1 MQLVLSKFVSNR
13 RSIRVIWFVFCFF
26 FCLYFYI
33 NRCSYLWLFLLS
45 SRLSAYFCPHCACL
59 GLFLSPHHHHLRVSR
74 PFLPLCPSHHHFLLS
89 AHTTTSF
96 FPAVVIRALSETPV
110 RLSVAVTFLSLGLGL
125 SCYPSQSFC
134 LPPPARY
141 PFQRFCLSPPLI
153 HLSASVFLLPLIR
166 LSASIFPPSPYPSL
180 SLCLLPLSISHPLSF
195 PLIRLSTSVFPPP
208 LSVSRNLSSPLPISF
223 SAFVSA
229 ALTCPSL
236 SPCLVSVKSFPKFFA
251 I

>member
-134 LPPPARY
+134 LPPP
-141 PFQRFCLSPPLI
+141 PVIRFRDSVFPLLLSISQPLCSSF
-153 HLSASVFLLPLIR
+153 HLSVSQPLYFLLPLIR
-166 LSASIFPPSPYPSL
+166 LSASVFCPYPSL
-180 SLCLLPLSISHPLSF
+180 ILCLFH
-195 PLIRLSTSVFPPP
+195 
-208 LSVSRNLSSPLPISF
+208 LSVSQPLSSRPPYPSRGISLPHSLSLSQPLSPP
-223 SAFVSA
+223 
-229 ALTCPSL
+229 PSL
-236 SPCLVSVKSFPKFFA
+236 VRLSALVLYQ
-251 I
+251 